1 MADSL
6 THIPQILQ
14 SQAQKEVIAN
24 LLFDAA
30 SPSMVWARNAQTS
43 IGLIWGYI
51 GGRVYI
57 NGSPVFI
64 ANGSLTLTASQTVYL
79 EVASNG
85 SVTQNTLGFSVDKAP
100 LYKIITN
107 TTGVAS
113 YEDHRCATVLNRL
126 FMARA
131 SVSLT
136 AGNVTFTQAQAL
148 CESIEFTGAL
158 TAARIVTFPNVA
170 RSYRISCNTTGAQ
183 TITLKTASGVGV
195 NLADGQRR
203 WVECD
208 GTNLYLLN

>member
-6 THIPQILQ
+6 SHVPQILQ

-30 SPSMVWARNAQTS
+30 SPSMTWARNAQTS
-43 IGLIWGYI
+43 IGLIWGYL

-57 NGSPVFI
+57 NGSPVVI
-64 ANGSLTLTASQTVYL
+64 ANGALSLTASQTIYV
-79 EVASNG
+79 EVGING
-85 SVTQNTLGFSVDKAP
+85 AVTQNTLGFSADKAP

-113 YEDHRCATVLNRL
+113 YEDHRSASALNRL
-126 FMARA
+126 FAART
-131 SVSLT
+131 SISL
-136 AGNVTFTQAQAL
+136 AAANVTLTQAQAL
-148 CESIEFTGAL
+148 CESIELTGAL
-158 TAARIVTFPNVA
+158 PAARAVIFPSVV
-170 RSYRISCNTTGAQ
+170 RCYRIACATSGGQ
-183 TITLKTASGVGV
+183 IITLKTATSVGL

-208 GTNLYLLN
+208 GTNFYLFN